1 MKGAQGTQDGLPAA
15 AQDAIRILVP
25 MDAVADFCRLH
36 RVRELALFGSVL
48 RDDFTPESDVDVL
61 IDFLPETRITLFGLS
76 RLQTDLE
83 SLFRRKV
90 DLVMKSALHPV
101 IADEVLASRQVLYVA
116 PQ

>member
-1 MKGAQGTQDGLPAA
+1 MESAQEAA
-15 AQDAIRILVP
+15 RITVP
-25 MDAVADFCRLH
+25 MEAIADFCRRH

-76 RLQTDLE
+76 RLQTALE
-83 SLFRRKV
+83 ATFHRKV
-90 DLVMKSALHPV
+90 DLVMKSTLHPV
-101 IADEVLASRQVLYVA
+101 IANEVLAGRQVLYVA